1 VSWGATAGGFLAILA
16 AGLAV
21 ELAAR
26 STGRWATLGRAVAAV
41 NRSRSGRA
49 LLLAAWLWAGWHLFV
64 RASWG

>member
-1 VSWGATAGGFLAILA
+1 MSWAATAGGFLAILA
-16 AGLAV
+16 AAVFV

-26 STGRWATLGRAVAAV
+26 TTGRGPTLGRAVAAV
-41 NRSRSGRA
+41 NRSRTGRV